1 MTCDSESVG
10 ACQLSSL
17 NGSTLSP
24 ISLPVKALG
33 RVRVWSIEGSVCC
46 LQSTLPTLGARGQ
59 AILFK
64 PDGVPMVSLPEVQ
77 AHPIPFAESTSA
89 IGDRAL
95 SGLTHFLLNG
105 GGEVTAVDLGRSL
118 WNQGGNS
125 WVAFSVDSSQVF
137 LQ

>member
-24 ISLPVKALG
+24 ISLPVRALG

-59 AILFK
+59 AILFE

-77 AHPIPFAESTSA
+77 AHPIPFADRVCVCILVG
-89 IGDRAL
+89 IGVI
-95 SGLTHFLLNG
+95 FQII
-105 GGEVTAVDLGRSL
+105 VDLKSEVGTCCSYP
-118 WNQGGNS
+118 GS
-125 WVAFSVDSSQVF
+125 EV
-137 LQ
+137 